1 MLEVWRASCEIV
13 SQQTAEI
20 NATLTTMVETV
31 TMYNPAKKLPKLN
44 LPTSALILLC
54 AAALALSGCVT
65 STPNNPNGHPQGKVS
80 DTQGSK
86 KSSYNESEL
95 ANAISDH
102 LGVTAESAA
111 STIERLFKKQGR
123 PVGYITGEEGGGALI
138 FGAKYGKGTLWMK
151 DGRSMPIY
159 WAGPTV
165 GVDAGAEISRVFTL
179 VYDLDDPDDIFRRFP
194 GVDGSAFLVAGMAVH
209 YERANGITL
218 APVRAGAGVRLGANI
233 GYTSYTRKRGYLPI

>member
-1 MLEVWRASCEIV
+1 M
-13 SQQTAEI
+13 SQMNIEKSGI
-20 NATLTTMVETV
+20 
-31 TMYNPAKKLPKLN
+31 LPKWTTL
-44 LPTSALILLC
+44 ALMLLC
-54 AAALALSGCVT
+54 AAALALSACSTT
-65 STPNNPNGHPQGKVS
+65 SNNPNGQPVGQTAQASES
-80 DTQGSK
+80 DG
-86 KSSYNESEL
+86 YNESEL
-95 ANAISDH
+95 VTAVSDH

-151 DGRSMPIY
+151 DGRSMPVY
-159 WAGPTV
+159 WQGPTV

-179 VYDLDDPDDIFRRFP
+179 VYDLDDPEDIFRRFP

-233 GYTSYTRKRGYLPI
+233 GYSSYTRKRGIIPI